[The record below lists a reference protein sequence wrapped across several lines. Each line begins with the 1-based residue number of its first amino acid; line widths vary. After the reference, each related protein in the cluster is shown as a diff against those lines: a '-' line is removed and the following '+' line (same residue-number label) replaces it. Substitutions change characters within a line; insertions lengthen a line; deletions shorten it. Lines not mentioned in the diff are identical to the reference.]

1 MSLAFALAACT
12 DTQDFSPRP
21 AAKSLVV
28 TNESILV
35 VGPPGYCVD
44 TKSNKISSQS
54 AFVLLASCATIQ
66 REALAPQ
73 PDFAGVIA
81 VSLVSGST
89 PPIRSIAKA
98 LTTGRV
104 EGSKLK
110 ETSESELE
118 VSENILLFQDT
129 ATSWR
134 AFVIVES
141 RAVVTISL
149 KETAH
154 RMDLEKQKSILRQ
167 AALILLAANRT
178 AQANS

>member
-12 DTQDFSPRP
+12 DTQDFFPRP

-66 REALAPQ
+66 REPLAPQ

-98 LTTGRV
+98 LTIGQV

-110 ETSESELE
+110 DTSESELE
-118 VSENILLFQDT
+118 IGENVLLFQDT

-134 AFVIVES
+134 AFVTIES

-149 KETAH
+149 KDSAQ
-154 RMDLEKQKSILRQ
+154 RMDLEKQKSILKQ
-167 AALILLAANRT
+167 EALILLAANRT